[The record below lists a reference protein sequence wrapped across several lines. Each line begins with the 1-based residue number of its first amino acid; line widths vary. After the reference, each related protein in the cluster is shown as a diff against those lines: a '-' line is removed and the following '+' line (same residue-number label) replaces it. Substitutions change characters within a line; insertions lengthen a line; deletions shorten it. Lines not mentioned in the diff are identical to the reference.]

1 MNKRNKK
8 ILVAPI
14 IGKVCQLNAYMIAN
28 GKRAYKIIQH
38 NYIDELLKQGFGEWL
53 YFREEPGHLVCVL
66 KSQYKPQHKAA
77 LKIEQF
83 IKLHENETWQ
93 IHERNYRPRRSRGR
107 NGNRRAEA
115 KRS

>member
-38 NYIDELLKQGFGEWL
+38 NYIDELLKQGYHLFFYARRQLLGKDYLKRVVEL
-53 YFREEPGHLVCVL
+53 CEEIESGAYFIACLGGCT
-66 KSQYKPQHKAA
+66 SA
-77 LKIEQF
+77 
-83 IKLHENETWQ
+83 
-93 IHERNYRPRRSRGR
+93 RSLGIWS
-107 NGNRRAEA
+107 A
-115 KRS
+115 S